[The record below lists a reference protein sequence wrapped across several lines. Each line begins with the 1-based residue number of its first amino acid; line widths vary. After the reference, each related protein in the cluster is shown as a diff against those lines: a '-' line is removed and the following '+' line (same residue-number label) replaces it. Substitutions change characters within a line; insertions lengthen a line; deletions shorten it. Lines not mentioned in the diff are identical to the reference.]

1 MTDINADL
9 TAVLNGDAAAAAA
22 LLARFDIREKATTR
36 ISPPTPVVGQT
47 WRNKRSDRLVLI
59 AEVPAP
65 GSDPFDSSS
74 NIRWAALTG
83 KGPTTGRVWGRDWTA
98 KFEFVAAAPESDDSV
113 TGPVIHGPG
122 AASVTV
128 GDDGGVY
135 GSWPVLMRR
144 GITVIC
150 GTRMG
155 RYGGIMADV
164 DGRRFV
170 EQPDAWW
177 KARGFVITEPSMP
190 ETYVASGVA

>member
-1 MTDINADL
+1 MTDVNADL
-9 TAVLNGDAAAAAA
+9 TDVLNGDAAAAVA
-22 LLARFDIREKATTR
+22 LLTRFDIREKATIR
-36 ISPPTPVVGQT
+36 ISPPTPAVGQT

-98 KFEFVAAAPESDDSV
+98 KFEFVAAAPSKEAHPI
-113 TGPVIHGPG
+113 GPVIHGLG
-122 AASVTV
+122 AAAVEV
-128 GDDGGVY
+128 HDGRVY
-135 GSWPVLMRR
+135 GSWPVLLRR
-144 GITVIC
+144 GIDVIR

-170 EQPDAWW
+170 EEHDEWW
-177 KARGFVITEPSMP
+177 TAQGFEITEPNMP
-190 ETYVASGVA
+190 ETWDDEAAV